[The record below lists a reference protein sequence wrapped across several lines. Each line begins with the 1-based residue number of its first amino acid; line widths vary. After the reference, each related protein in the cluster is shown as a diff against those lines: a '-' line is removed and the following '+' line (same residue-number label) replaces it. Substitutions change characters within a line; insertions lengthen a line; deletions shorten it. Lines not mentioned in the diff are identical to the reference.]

1 MDNCGQNKT
10 FMIILKPQHIILH
23 IIAPSKF
30 ACDGIGLFLSFRVY
44 YSTLNNRV
52 KYLNELFNTFV
63 IITNEKGVHFV
74 FYNNYLKICE
84 ERGIAPTR
92 VLVDLGISK
101 SAISNWKNGGE
112 PSNRTKKAIA
122 DYFGITVRQLMDGE
136 IENAPTPVKSEDDE
150 LEDILEEAR
159 RNPDLRIL
167 FSLSRKATPEE
178 LRKYIKMIKLMCGD
192 EDGSDNC

>member
-1 MDNCGQNKT
+1 M
-10 FMIILKPQHIILH
+10 
-23 IIAPSKF
+23 
-30 ACDGIGLFLSFRVY
+30 
-44 YSTLNNRV
+44 
-52 KYLNELFNTFV
+52 
-63 IITNEKGVHFV
+63 
-74 FYNNYLKICE
+74 FYDNYLKICE
-84 ERGIAPTR
+84 ERGVAPTR

-136 IENAPTPVKSEDDE
+136 IENIPAPDRSEDDE
-150 LEDILEEAR
+150 LDAILEEAR

-167 FSLSRKATPEE
+167 FSLSSKASPEE
-178 LRKYIKMIKLMCGD
+178 LRRYIKMIKLMCGD